1 MLERAACGPDNH
13 RVREG
18 RIVEDVAKANR
29 RLRSLERQ
37 TDQARQELH
46 AALKRAHR
54 AGVSLRTLAE
64 LTGLSAARI
73 HQIVSKPEG
82 R

>member
-1 MLERAACGPDNH
+1 
-13 RVREG
+13 VREG
-18 RIVEDVAKANR
+18 QIVEDVARANR
-29 RLRSLERQ
+29 RLRSLQRQ

-54 AGVSLRTLAE
+54 AGMSLRTLAE
-64 LTGLSAARI
+64 LTGLSGARI
-73 HQIVSKPEG
+73 HQIVSARED